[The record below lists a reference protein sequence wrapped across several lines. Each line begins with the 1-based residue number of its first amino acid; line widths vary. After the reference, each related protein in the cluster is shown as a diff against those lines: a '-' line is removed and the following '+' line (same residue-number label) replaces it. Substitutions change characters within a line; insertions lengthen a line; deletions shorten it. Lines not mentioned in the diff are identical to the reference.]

1 MEKKN
6 FKQQWVMWTIL
17 VTSLFSIAT
26 PGIAIIPFG
35 LSIYALVK
43 LVLIK
48 KETEIDVIDY
58 QLLKSRNEEL
68 SKLYT
73 ELNRNI
79 NEATEQLE
87 YLTNQINENITN
99 YDITLTYP
107 FEMVDVDSSEINTYI
122 KKLEMKEKDMLK
134 IEDVSIFVPNSNKR
148 HHNSQVKQIIRLFNA
163 ETSLLINKVTSKNI
177 ISLQNKIFKS
187 YEGINKIFETDNVF
201 IPEQLLDIKLEMLE
215 LVHRYQVKLED
226 EKIVRREERAR
237 MKEIENAEKEM
248 AKSLKDIDKD
258 ITHHRN
264 EINKLTKYLN
274 NTDLPAEKELY
285 IEKIKELD
293 ASLIKLNEEKEVV
306 KDRKENAQSGYVY
319 IISNIGSFGEDVY
332 KIGVTR
338 RLEPMDRINELS
350 SASVPFEFDVHAL
363 IFSERAFDLEKAL
376 HQHFSDKKIN
386 KVNNRKEFFKLDLN
400 ELKNKVLQEHNNTV
414 QFIDE
419 PKATQYKESLRLN
432 FE

>member
-43 LVLIK
+43 LMLIK

-122 KKLEMKEKDMLK
+122 KKLEMKEKDMLN

-177 ISLQNKIFKS
+177 NSLQNKIFKS
-187 YEGINKIFETDNVF
+187 YEGINKIFETDNVR
-201 IPEQLLDIKLEMLE
+201 IPEDLLDIKLEMLD
-215 LVHRYQVKLED
+215 LKHKYSIKQED

-237 MKEIENAEKEM
+237 MKEIQQAEKEM
-248 AKSLKDIDKD
+248 EKKLKDLDKD
-258 ITHHRN
+258 IKHHNN
-264 EINKLTKYLN
+264 EIKKLTKYLS
-274 NTDLPAEKELY
+274 NTNLQVEKELY

-293 ASLIKLNEEKEVV
+293 ESLKNLNSERENIE
-306 KDRKENAQSGYVY
+306 DRKENAQSGFVY
-319 IISNIGSFGEDVY
+319 IISNIGSFGENIY

-363 IFSERAFDLEKAL
+363 IFSENAFELEKKL
-376 HQHFSDKKIN
+376 HDHFKKYKVN
-386 KVNNRKEFFKLDLN
+386 KVNGRKEFFKVNIDEIKDKILS
-400 ELKNKVLQEHNNTV
+400 EHNNTV
-414 QFIDE
+414 QFTDE
-419 PKATQYKESLRLN
+419 PKAIQYRETLRLTSQ
-432 FE
+432 

>member
-43 LVLIK
+43 LMLIK

-122 KKLEMKEKDMLK
+122 KKLEMKEKDMLN

-177 ISLQNKIFKS
+177 NSLQNKIFKS
-187 YEGINKIFETDNVF
+187 YEGINKIFETDNVR
-201 IPEQLLDIKLEMLE
+201 IPEDLLDIKLEMLD
-215 LVHRYQVKLED
+215 LKHKYSIKQED

-237 MKEIENAEKEM
+237 MKEIQQAEKEM
-248 AKSLKDIDKD
+248 EKKLKDLDKD
-258 ITHHRN
+258 IKHHNN
-264 EINKLTKYLN
+264 EIKKLTKYLS
-274 NTDLPAEKELY
+274 NTNLQVEKELY

-293 ASLIKLNEEKEVV
+293 ESLKNLNSERENIE
-306 KDRKENAQSGYVY
+306 DRKENAQSGFVY
-319 IISNIGSFGEDVY
+319 IISNIGSFGENIY

-363 IFSERAFDLEKAL
+363 IFSENAFELEKKL
-376 HQHFSDKKIN
+376 HDHFKKYKVN
-386 KVNNRKEFFKLDLN
+386 KVNGL
-400 ELKNKVLQEHNNTV
+400 
-414 QFIDE
+414 
-419 PKATQYKESLRLN
+419 SLIHI
-432 FE
+432 